1 MLKEKLTYLCNYVTV
16 KKAGLEFPANAR
28 ICGRLHIIAQAN
40 ASFQVGKNVTINS
53 GWRDNPA
60 GGGKMQIFIGR
71 DACLKIGEGSGISNS
86 TIFCK
91 KNINIGNNVN
101 IGANCLIYDTDM
113 HSVDYRERL
122 GLEKENVLTQ
132 TVTISDGVWIGG
144 SCIILKGVTIGER
157 AVIGAGS
164 LITKD
169 IPADELW
176 AGNPAQFVRKLRIYS
191 VEGS

>member
-1 MLKEKLTYLCNYVTV
+1 M
-16 KKAGLEFPANAR
+16 
-28 ICGRLHIIAQAN
+28 
-40 ASFQVGKNVTINS
+40 
-53 GWRDNPA
+53 
-60 GGGKMQIFIGR
+60 
-71 DACLKIGEGSGISNS
+71 
-86 TIFCK
+86 
-91 KNINIGNNVN
+91 
-101 IGANCLIYDTDM
+101 
-113 HSVDYRERL
+113 DYRERL